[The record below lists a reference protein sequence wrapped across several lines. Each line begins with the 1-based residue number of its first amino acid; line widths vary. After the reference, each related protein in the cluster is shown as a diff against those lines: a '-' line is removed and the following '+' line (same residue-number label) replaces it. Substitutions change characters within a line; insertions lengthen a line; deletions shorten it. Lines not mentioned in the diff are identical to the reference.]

1 MSRVS
6 TNGRD
11 GFFSFISYCEMIW
24 SKVTARKNIFNEGN
38 KPCCTDVSR
47 VDAFVLPCRAFYV
60 RRFKNKETDDV
71 QDMSRTFTYINSTL
85 F

>member
-1 MSRVS
+1 MQGKRRYMMSRVS

-38 KPCCTDVSR
+38 KPCCTDMSR

-60 RRFKNKETDDV
+60 ASIQKQGNG
-71 QDMSRTFTYINSTL
+71 
-85 F
+85 